1 MPSVP
6 RALAC
11 LAGLM
16 LLAPAPAAY
25 AARERPQPRAGSAI
39 LVDARSGEVLFERGA
54 DRRRAIASTTK
65 LMTALLTL
73 ERARPD
79 ALFTAPPYEALAVES
94 KIDLQAGERMR
105 VRDLLRAL
113 LLESANDAAVTVAEN
128 ISGSRPA
135 FVRDMNRRAR
145 RLGLESTRYANPIG
159 LDDPANY
166 STARDL
172 AVLARTL
179 MRDPRFERIV
189 DLPRAELRSGARRRV
204 VENRNL
210 LVRREPFVEGVK
222 TGYTRQA
229 GYVLVGAASGHG
241 ARVVSVVLGEPSAIA
256 RDADSLELLRF
267 GIDSFRRVA
276 AIRPGRALA
285 RVPIAYGDGDL
296 AALVPERPVAVTVR
310 RGERVSRRVSAPQEL
325 EGPLPAGARVGS
337 VAAVYRDRVVG
348 EVALVTQRAVPGAGR
363 LRRAASA
370 LGLPVLSL
378 CVLLAGTLISLRL
391 RAIRIGRTRTRR

>member
-1 MPSVP
+1 MKW
-6 RALAC
+6 ALAC
-11 LAGLM
+11 VAGLC
-16 LLAPAPAAY
+16 LVLPAPAAG
-25 AARERPQPRAGSAI
+25 APPDRPDPRAGSAI
-39 LVDARSGEVLFERGA
+39 VIDGGSGEVLFERGA
-54 DRRRAIASTTK
+54 DRRSAIASATK

-73 ERARPD
+73 ERAPLD
-79 ALFTAPPYEALAVES
+79 AVFTAPPYQALAVES

-113 LLESANDAAVTVAEN
+113 LLESANDAAVTLAEN

-145 RLGLESTRYANPIG
+145 RLGLGDTRYANPIG
-159 LDDPANY
+159 LDHPANY

-179 MRDPRFERIV
+179 MRDPRFARIV

-204 VENRNL
+204 VDNRNL
-210 LVRREPFVEGVK
+210 LVRREPFVDGVK

-229 GYVLVGAASGHG
+229 GYVLVGAASGRG
-241 ARVVSVVLGEPSAIA
+241 ARVVSVVLDEPSAVA
-256 RDADSLELLRF
+256 RDSDSLELLRF
-267 GIDSFRRVA
+267 GIDSFRRTA
-276 AIRPGRALA
+276 AIRTGRALA
-285 RVPIAYGDGDL
+285 RVPIAYNDG
-296 AALVPERPVAVTVR
+296 ARATLVPARTLAVTVR
-310 RGERVSRRVSAPQEL
+310 RGESVRRRVRAPREL

-337 VAAVYRDRVVG
+337 VAAVYRGRVVG
-348 EVALVTQRAVPGAGR
+348 TVALLSERAVPGPSR

-378 CVLLAGTLISLRL
+378 FVLLAGTLIGLRL
-391 RAIRIGRTRTRR
+391 RAVRLGRPPARR